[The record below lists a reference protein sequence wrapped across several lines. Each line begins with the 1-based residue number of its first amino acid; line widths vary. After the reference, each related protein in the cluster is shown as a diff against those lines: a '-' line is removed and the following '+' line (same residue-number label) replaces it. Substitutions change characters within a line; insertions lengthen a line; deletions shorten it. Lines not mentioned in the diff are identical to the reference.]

1 MKKAIQIFKQ
11 QLLFTC
17 FIGCIILYSS
27 CSLTHNTQSTLVQ
40 KKWINWKI
48 TFKENISE
56 KEKNI
61 EIASLEKYILTHLS
75 RLENQ
80 DIIYDQITFNR
91 EINNTGNG
99 ILSVSTISA
108 SVGAAP
114 TPVVGPKPPKIPGE
128 LFPNLVIEEIRQ

>member
-1 MKKAIQIFKQ
+1 MKKKIKLFRQ

-17 FIGCIILYSS
+17 VIGCIIFYSS
-27 CSLTHNTQSTLVQ
+27 CSLTHNTQHTLVQ
-40 KKWINWKI
+40 KNWLNWKI
-48 TFKENISE
+48 TFKENIAE

-61 EIASLEKYILTHLS
+61 AIASLEKYILIHLS

-91 EINNTGNG
+91 EINSSGNA

-128 LFPNLVIEEIRQ
+128 QFPNLVIEEIRQ